1 MKKLSR
7 ACSKEVKHRSK
18 HGSSKT
24 EIEQILNK
32 MIRYIMLRT
41 LSFLSVNPF
50 TGNHIYQH
58 QLPVGGQLK

>member
-1 MKKLSR
+1 MKKLTM
-7 ACSKEVKHRSK
+7 ACSKEVNHKSEY
-18 HGSSKT
+18 GSSKT

-50 TGNHIYQH
+50 TGNKIYQH